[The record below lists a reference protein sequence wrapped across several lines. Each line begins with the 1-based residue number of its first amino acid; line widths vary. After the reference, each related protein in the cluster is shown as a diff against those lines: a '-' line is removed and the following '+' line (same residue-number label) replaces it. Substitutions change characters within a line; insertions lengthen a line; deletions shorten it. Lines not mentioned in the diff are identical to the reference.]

1 MNAQNVHIFCMV
13 DPLLLL
19 VGVRLRDSLVEAI
32 VHQDLDDHTVPD
44 LVLEHDLWHGVA
56 CCCVDTG
63 SGVNTGMVLTAVMQY
78 AIQASRYCS
87 PVTFHSSGCSSM
99 RIAPFRGTLGV
110 LSVQ

>member
-1 MNAQNVHIFCMV
+1 MVTGLALVWWRAECNVDSHDVNIFCIV
-13 DPLLLL
+13 APLLLL

-56 CCCVDTG
+56 CCCLDTG

-78 AIQASRYCS
+78 AVSELL
-87 PVTFHSSGCSSM
+87 V
-99 RIAPFRGTLGV
+99 IAL
-110 LSVQ
+110 Q